1 MGTIPHRLDEDGNK
15 VPRIAIMGE
24 FSAGKSTLC
33 NLLMNGDTLPRKVT
47 ATQLAPVWMTQG
59 QGDHARIQLDGSE
72 TPVDLQDLANVP
84 LDDTLYIRLDL
95 PQDIFEFCD
104 LIDFPG
110 ISDPNMDPEVWERL
124 LEEADVVIWLTHATQ
139 AWRQTEAAVWD
150 LVPEHVQQKSML
162 LLTRWDK
169 IIEEKDR
176 TRILRRL
183 ESETMGLFSA
193 ILPISLLDAM
203 KAGDDVDAWNASGA
217 EAFMSRLTDVISD
230 IKNGTVTHAVAAKP
244 VDVTAPDADAQTA
257 PAASAAPVAVN
268 ISDVG
273 PDEAA
278 VSEAA
283 AKAEEGRVM
292 PRRVRPTTKSSRT
305 PRPDLASV

>member
-1 MGTIPHRLDEDGNK
+1 MGEIPHRLDRDGNK
-15 VPRIAIMGE
+15 IPRVAIMGE

-33 NLLMNGDTLPRKVT
+33 NMLMNGDTLPRKVT

-59 QGDHARIQLDGSE
+59 QGGHARVQLDGTE
-72 TPVDLQDLANVP
+72 TPVALEDLAAVP
-84 LDDTLYIRLDL
+84 LDDTLYIRLSL

-110 ISDPNMDPEVWERL
+110 ISDPNMDPDVWERL

-150 LVPEHVQQKSML
+150 LVPEHVQQRSML
-162 LLTRWDK
+162 LLSRWDK
-169 IIEEKDR
+169 IIEQTDR

-183 ESETMGLFSA
+183 ERETDGLFSA
-193 ILPISLLDAM
+193 ILPISLLDAVQ
-203 KAGDDVDAWNASGA
+203 AGDDVEAWNASGA
-217 EAFMSRLTDVISD
+217 EAFMNRLTDVIGD
-230 IKNGTVTHAVAAKP
+230 IKNGTETPAAPK
-244 VDVTAPDADAQTA
+244 AAQATA
-257 PAASAAPVAVN
+257 PAAPEAPKPQPVAPRVVS

-273 PDEAA
+273 PDEGA
-278 VSEAA
+278 VSQAA
-283 AKAEEGRVM
+283 AKADADRIV
-292 PRRVRPTTKSSRT
+292 PRRVRPSVKSGRT

>member
-1 MGTIPHRLDEDGNK
+1 MGDIPHRLDHEGNK
-15 VPRIAIMGE
+15 IPRVAIMGE

-47 ATQLAPVWMTQG
+47 ATQLAPVWMTKG
-59 QGDHARIQLDGSE
+59 QGGHARVQLDGTE
-72 TPVDLQDLANVP
+72 TPVSLDALASVP
-84 LDDTLYIRLDL
+84 LDDTLYIRLGL

-110 ISDPNMDPEVWERL
+110 ISDPNMDPDVWERL

-150 LVPEHVQQKSML
+150 LVPEEVQKRSML

-169 IIEEKDR
+169 IIEQNDR

-183 ESETMGLFSA
+183 ENETMDLFSA

-203 KAGDDVDAWNASGA
+203 NAGDDVDAWTASGA
-217 EAFMSRLTDVISD
+217 EAFMTRLTDVIGD
-230 IKNGTVTHAVAAKP
+230 IKNGTT
-244 VDVTAPDADAQTA
+244 T
-257 PAASAAPVAVN
+257 PVAVAGTEASAPTAPQATPTLVS

-273 PDEAA
+273 PDAAA
-278 VSEAA
+278 VSQAASEADA
-283 AKAEEGRVM
+283 NRVV
-292 PRRVRPTTKSSRT
+292 PRRVRATGNARRNPGT
-305 PRPDLASV
+305 DLESA

>member
-1 MGTIPHRLDEDGNK
+1 MGAIPHRLDRDGNK

-33 NLLMNGDTLPRKVT
+33 NMLMNGDTLPRKVT

-59 QGDHARIQLDGSE
+59 QGDHARVQLDGTE

-169 IIEEKDR
+169 IIEQKDR
-176 TRILRRL
+176 SRILRRL

-193 ILPISLLDAM
+193 ILPISLLDAVN
-203 KAGDDVDAWNASGA
+203 AGDDVDAWTDSGA
-217 EAFMSRLTDVISD
+217 EAFMSRLTDVIAE
-230 IKNGTVTHAVAAKP
+230 IKNGTATPAA
-244 VDVTAPDADAQTA
+244 A
-257 PAASAAPVAVN
+257 PAAASNPEDSAAPAAAAAPAVVS

-283 AKAEEGRVM
+283 AKAEEGRVV
-292 PRRVRPTTKSSRT
+292 PRRVRPTVKSRRT
-305 PRPDLASV
+305 PRPDLAAM

>member
-1 MGTIPHRLDEDGNK
+1 MGDIPHRLDHEGNK
-15 VPRIAIMGE
+15 IPRVAIMGE

-47 ATQLAPVWMTQG
+47 ATQLAPVWMTKG
-59 QGDHARIQLDGSE
+59 QGGHARVQLDGTE
-72 TPVDLQDLANVP
+72 TPVSLDALASVP
-84 LDDTLYIRLDL
+84 LDDTLYIRLGL

-110 ISDPNMDPEVWERL
+110 ISDPNMDPDVWERL

-150 LVPEHVQQKSML
+150 LVPEEVQKRSML

-169 IIEEKDR
+169 IIEQNDR

-183 ESETMGLFSA
+183 ENETMDLFSA

-203 KAGDDVDAWNASGA
+203 NAGDDVDAWTASGA
-217 EAFMSRLTDVISD
+217 EAFMTRLTDVIGD
-230 IKNGTVTHAVAAKP
+230 IKNGTT
-244 VDVTAPDADAQTA
+244 T
-257 PAASAAPVAVN
+257 PVAVAGTEASAPTAPQAAPTLVS

-273 PDEAA
+273 PDAAA
-278 VSEAA
+278 VSQAASEADA
-283 AKAEEGRVM
+283 NRVV
-292 PRRVRPTTKSSRT
+292 PRRVRATGNARRNPGT
-305 PRPDLASV
+305 DLESA

>member
-1 MGTIPHRLDEDGNK
+1 MGAIPHRLDRDGNK

-33 NLLMNGDTLPRKVT
+33 NMLMNGDTLPRKVT

-59 QGDHARIQLDGSE
+59 QGDHARVQLDGTE

-169 IIEEKDR
+169 IIEQKDR
-176 TRILRRL
+176 SRILRRL

-193 ILPISLLDAM
+193 ILPISLLDAVN
-203 KAGDDVDAWNASGA
+203 AGDDVDAWTDSGA
-217 EAFMSRLTDVISD
+217 EAFMSRLTDVIAE
-230 IKNGTVTHAVAAKP
+230 IKNGTA
-244 VDVTAPDADAQTA
+244 A
-257 PAASAAPVAVN
+257 PAAAPAAASNPEDSAAPVAAAAPAVVS

-283 AKAEEGRVM
+283 AKAEEGRVV
-292 PRRVRPTTKSSRT
+292 PRRVRPTVKSRRT
-305 PRPDLASV
+305 PRPDLAAM